1 MRPCG
6 AEDAPN
12 LRQKSVP
19 FGALRTKAQDR
30 RSSSMEARPLFEA
43 LVRENAEMLQLY
55 LRSALRHPDLEDEI
69 FQEALIVAWRRI
81 GDYDTERP
89 FGAWLRGIAGRLM
102 LAHRRARG
110 RAAVS
115 LEPELLEALEGE
127 CSEFQRQRGDTLDE
141 KLEALQNCVEQ
152 LPPASRKAIDLR
164 YSDGLRGQDL
174 AQTLGSSFEAV
185 KKTLQRTRARLLDC
199 VERKLGMEVAR

>member
-1 MRPCG
+1 
-6 AEDAPN
+6 
-12 LRQKSVP
+12 
-19 FGALRTKAQDR
+19 
-30 RSSSMEARPLFEA
+30 MEARPLFEA

-81 GDYDTERP
+81 DDYDTERP

-164 YSDGLRGQDL
+164 YTDGLRGQDL

-199 VERKLGMEVAR
+199 VQRKLGVELAR